1 MQRAAAYVTLAFL
14 ASLACMAAGAHAA
27 APVESYPNKTIRY
40 VIPFPPGGITDLMA
54 RTIAQKTSDAWKQSV
69 VIDNRPGANALLGA
83 DLVAKSTPDGY
94 TWLGMTITHTV
105 NATLIPN
112 PPYNFS
118 KDLAAVTVL
127 GSLPLVMVVPQSLPV
142 KSLAELTAFS
152 RTRSLNGGSSGNG
165 TPQHLAFELYRQLS
179 GANAQHI
186 PFKGG
191 GPSTIALIGGHVDF
205 IITGLPECLPHIR
218 SGKLRALAVAGA
230 ARLPAIP
237 DIATTAELGMPSLA
251 ITSWTGLMVPAAT
264 PKHIVA
270 RINAG
275 VVNVLK
281 QTDTA
286 ERVREQGFDVVANS
300 PAEAQ
305 AFMASE
311 VERWGRLVREANIKA
326 D

>member
-1 MQRAAAYVTLAFL
+1 MQRAAAYASL
-14 ASLACMAAGAHAA
+14 ASLVCVFASTAYAA
-27 APVESYPNKTIRY
+27 APAAAYPAKTIRY

-54 RTIAQKTSDAWKQSV
+54 RTIAQKTADAWKQSV
-69 VIDNRPGANALLGA
+69 VIDNRPGGNALMGA
-83 DLVAKSTPDGY
+83 DLVAKSSPDGY

-105 NATLIPN
+105 NATLFPQA
-112 PPYNFS
+112 PYSFT
-118 KDLAAVTVL
+118 KDLTAVTVL
-127 GSLPLVMVVPQSLPV
+127 GSLPLVVVVPQSLPV
-142 KSLAELTAFS
+142 KSLAELTALS
-152 RTRSLNGGSSGNG
+152 RARSLNGGSSGNG

-191 GPSTIALIGGHVDF
+191 GPSTIALIGGHLDF

-218 SGKLRALAVAGA
+218 SGKLRALVIAGA

-237 DIATTAELGMPSLA
+237 DIPTTAELGMTSLA
-251 ITSWTGLMVPAAT
+251 ITSWTGLMVPSGT
-264 PKHIVA
+264 PKAIIA
-270 RINAG
+270 RINAE

-281 QTDTA
+281 QPDTA
-286 ERVREQGFDVVANS
+286 ERVREQGFDIVANA

-305 AFMASE
+305 SFMASE
-311 VERWGRLVREANIKA
+311 VARWSRLVREANIKA

>member
-1 MQRAAAYVTLAFL
+1 MQRAAPYAFL
-14 ASLACMAAGAHAA
+14 VSLVCLFASHAHAA
-27 APVESYPNKTIRY
+27 APADRYPNKTIRY

-105 NATLIPN
+105 NATLIAN

-118 KDLAAVTVL
+118 KDLTAVTVL
-127 GSLPLVMVVPQSLPV
+127 GSLPLVTVVPQSLPV
-142 KSLAELTAFS
+142 KSLAELTALS
-152 RTRSLNGGSSGNG
+152 RTRALNGGSSGNG

-179 GANAQHI
+179 GANATHI

-191 GPSTIALIGGHVDF
+191 GPSTIALLGGHVDF
-205 IITGLPECLPHIR
+205 ITTGLPECLPHIK
-218 SGKLRALAVAGA
+218 SGRLRPLTVAGPS
-230 ARLPAIP
+230 RLPPIP
-237 DIATTAELGMPSLA
+237 DVPTTAELGMPSLV
-251 ITSWTGLMVPAAT
+251 ITSWTGLMVPSST
-264 PKHIVA
+264 PKEIVA
-270 RINAG
+270 RINAE

-281 QTDTA
+281 QPDVA

-300 PAEAQ
+300 PTEAQ

-311 VERWGRLVREANIKA
+311 VARWGKLVREANIKA